1 MTALNLFSAK
11 FNCIKQNEDVDTF
24 LAYIKYLQ
32 FKKKKNGNWCL
43 TIQILVLY
51 VEKIFCALLI
61 NEPKV
66 VF

>member
-1 MTALNLFSAK
+1 MPALNLFSAK
-11 FNCIKQNEDVDTF
+11 FNCITQNEDVDTF

-32 FKKKKNGNWCL
+32 FKKNGNWCL

-51 VEKIFCALLI
+51 VEKIFWALLI